1 MKEWIVGRNPV
12 FETLRAHRREIFRL
26 WIASGVEER
35 GRVGEIMDLAVKR
48 RVQPARVLR
57 SQTDGL
63 GDNAQGVA
71 VEVSGYPYVDLL
83 DILDI
88 AHQKQEPIFALL
100 LDQIQNP
107 QNLGTIIRTAEAVGV
122 HGIVMPS
129 ARSVGVT
136 PAVVSA
142 SAGATEHL
150 HIAQYNLAQAI
161 SVLKEAGTWIIGL
174 DGGPAAQPV
183 EKVPLSGPVAI
194 VVGSEGEG
202 IRSLVRTSCDFLLR
216 LPMVGKIESLNASV
230 AGSIVLYLAHW
241 ARTKQE

>member
-26 WIASGVEER
+26 WIASGVEEK
-35 GRVGEIMDLAVKR
+35 GRVGEILELAVKR

-71 VEVSGYPYVDLL
+71 VEVSGYPYVDLQ

-88 AHQKQEPIFALL
+88 AHQKQEPIFTLL

-150 HIAQYNLAQAI
+150 YIAQYNLAQAI

-230 AGSIVLYLAHW
+230 AGSIVLYMAHW
-241 ARTKQE
+241 ARTKQK